1 VPTEEG
7 SAPEGLSESTKLG
20 RLIARLDEIRSSL
33 AASEASLAT
42 KLERVDPSYRL
53 SARNL
58 AHYLALRRQDIREL
72 QKELATLGLSS
83 LGRAE
88 AHVMATIDAVVG
100 ALHGLAGHGW
110 SLSRASP
117 DFLQGRSLLEEHTRA
132 LLGSPPQSRSVRIM
146 VTMPTEAASDY
157 HLVRKLVAGGM
168 DCMRINCAY
177 DDERAWARMIE
188 HLTRAKSE
196 LGRDCRVVMD
206 LAGPKLRVGPVEP
219 GPEVMKLR
227 QKRDALGRVMRP
239 ARIRLVPA
247 GLEERRPLTA
257 DVDAV
262 LPVAE
267 GAVGSLR
274 AGQILTFT
282 DARGARRKLTVSSV
296 GGECAVVECDQSSY
310 LTSGTELRRKGDK
323 GTVERFKIGVLPAL
337 RLPIILKPGDT
348 LFLSKQPCLG
358 RGARQ
363 NGDQVVAE
371 AIISCNI
378 PEILDD
384 VRSGERVWFDDGK
397 IGGVIKEVSARGA
410 RIAITQA
417 ADAGSKLAE
426 NKGINLPDSNLRIPC
441 FTAKDL
447 EDLPFVAAHAD
458 LIEMS
463 FVREPRDIEQLEA
476 QLARFADRTLG
487 IVLKIE
493 TRRAFENLPE
503 LVFAAMRR
511 PAAGVMI
518 ARGDLAVECGWER
531 LAEVQEEILWICEAA
546 HLPVI
551 WATQVL
557 EGLAKKGQP
566 SRAEITDAA
575 MAERAECVMLNKGPY
590 IVEALKALD
599 DILRRMQAHQVKK
612 TAMLRRLRW

>member
-1 VPTEEG
+1 MPTEGKPPAEH
-7 SAPEGLSESTKLG
+7 PSESKRLSH
-20 RLIARLDEIRSSL
+20 LIARLDEIQVSL
-33 AASEASLAT
+33 AASEATLAT
-42 KLERVDPSYRL
+42 KLEQADPSYRA

-72 QKELATLGLSS
+72 QDELARLGLSS

-88 AHVMATIDAVVG
+88 AHVMATIDSVLG
-100 ALHGLAGHGW
+100 ALYGLAGHGW
-110 SLSRASP
+110 KLSPSSPNFLEGRA
-117 DFLQGRSLLEEHTRA
+117 LLEEHTRA
-132 LLGSPPQSRSVRIM
+132 LLGSRPQRRSVRIM

-157 HLVRKLVAGGM
+157 LLVRELVAGGM

-188 HLTRAKSE
+188 HLTRAKAE

-206 LAGPKLRVGPVEP
+206 LAGPKLRVGPIEP
-219 GPEVMKLR
+219 GPEVIRFR
-227 QKRDALGRVMRP
+227 QERDALGRVTRP
-239 ARIRLVPA
+239 ARIWLVPA
-247 GLEERRPLTA
+247 GQEGLKPPT
-257 DVDAV
+257 DVDGV
-262 LPVAE
+262 LPVTK
-267 GAVGSLR
+267 GAVGSLQV
-274 AGQILTFT
+274 GQVLAFT

-296 GGECAVVECDQSSY
+296 VGELAVVECDQSSY
-310 LTSGTELRRKGDK
+310 VTSGTELRRKNEA
-323 GTVERFKIGVLPAL
+323 GTTEILKIGVLPAL
-337 RLPIILKPGDT
+337 RMPILLKPGDT
-348 LFLSKQPCLG
+348 LILSREPCLG
-358 RGARQ
+358 RSTRQ
-363 NGDQVVAE
+363 DGDRTAAE
-371 AIISCNI
+371 ATVSCNM
-378 PEILDD
+378 PEVLDD

-397 IGGVIKEVSARGA
+397 IGGVIKGVDAGRA
-410 RIAITQA
+410 RIEITQA
-417 ADAGSKLAE
+417 APAGSKLAE

-441 FTAKDL
+441 FTRKDL

-476 QLARFADRTLG
+476 QLARFAGRTLG

-503 LVFAAMRR
+503 LVFAAMRH

-557 EGLAKKGQP
+557 ESLAKKGQP

-590 IVEALKALD
+590 ILEALKALD